1 MNLRTIRRRAT
12 IYTGVVGTVALL
24 SFGGIQV
31 MQAIDQPEE
40 APIPAT
46 SVKSTTVMFTV
57 TAKGDLQGGNSKM
70 MTAPMTGS
78 AQLTVTELRKPGEMV
93 KEGDVVV
100 AFDTTEEN
108 FKLREAQSDLAEA
121 EQQVLQAQKETL
133 AKQEELN
140 AEMIKAR
147 ADVKIAELE
156 CARNEL
162 LSAIAAKQNDL
173 ALEAARDRL
182 TKLERDYP
190 SRKAAASASVAIQ
203 EAARAKAKVQAATAQ
218 RNIDNMTLKAPVAG
232 YVNVERNTNSNW
244 FFPGMTFPLFQVG
257 DAARPGMAVAQIPD
271 LATWEVAARINEQDR
286 GYISIGQPAQFS
298 MIALPG
304 RTYSGKVSNLGGTT
318 GPPWD
323 RRFECKMTLEQPTPD
338 LRPGMSVRIV
348 VETGRMQNVLA
359 IPGQALFE
367 RDGKPFVY
375 VRGASGFTPQ
385 DVKLVRRSESQAVI
399 EGLKEGQ
406 LVAMASPDQK
416 TKTAEKGNGGGAT
429 KAIAK

>member
-1 MNLRTIRRRAT
+1 MNFRTIRRRAT
-12 IYTGVVGTVALL
+12 IFICVVGAVALL
-24 SFGGIQV
+24 SFGGVHV
-31 MQAIDQPEE
+31 MEEIEAGEE
-40 APIPAT
+40 APIPT
-46 SVKSTTVMFTV
+46 TPVKQTTVVFTV
-57 TAKGDLQGGNSKM
+57 NAKGDLQGGNSKM
-70 MTAPMTGS
+70 LAAPMTGS
-78 AQLTVTELRKPGEMV
+78 SQLVITELRKPGETV
-93 KEGDVVV
+93 KEGEVVA
-100 AFDTTEEN
+100 AFDTTEET
-108 FKLREAQSDLAEA
+108 FKLREAEADLAES

-140 AEMIKAR
+140 AELIKAR
-147 ADVKIAELE
+147 ADVQVAQLE

-173 ALEAARDRL
+173 SLAAARDKL
-182 TKLERDYP
+182 AKLERDYP
-190 SRKAAASASVAIQ
+190 SRKAAASASIAIQ
-203 EAARAKAKVQAATAQ
+203 EAARAKAKVQADTAR

-257 DAARPGMAVAQIPD
+257 DSARPGMAVAQIPD
-271 LATWEVAARINEQDR
+271 LATWEVTARIAEQDR
-286 GYISIGQPAQFS
+286 GHISVGQPAQFG
-298 MIALPG
+298 MVALPG
-304 RTYSGKVSNLGGTT
+304 RVYKGKVSNLGGTT

-338 LRPGMSVRIV
+338 LRPGMSVRIAL
-348 VETGRMQNVLA
+348 ETGRMEKALA
-359 IPGQALFE
+359 IPAQALFE
-367 RDGKPFVY
+367 RDGKPYVY
-375 VRGASGFTPQ
+375 LSKGGGFTPF

-416 TKTAEKGNGGGAT
+416 AGAADKGKGGSAT